1 MVSPGAGLEFWPGF
15 GCDRIPDCQPRPSHP
30 TFFCFGKLELTP
42 AQVVEAQAGAVLY
55 RNH

>member
-1 MVSPGAGLEFWPGF
+1 MFSPGAGLEFWPGF